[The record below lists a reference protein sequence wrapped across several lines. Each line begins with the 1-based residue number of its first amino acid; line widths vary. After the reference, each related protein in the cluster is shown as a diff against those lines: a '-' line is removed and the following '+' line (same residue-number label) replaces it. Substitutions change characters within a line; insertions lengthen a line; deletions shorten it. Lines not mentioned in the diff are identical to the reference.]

1 MKIARGE
8 ASKSTAKQP
17 SEYTLLSQLNLMQRV
32 AAFTQVYPDLTPR
45 DDQFADWIIN
55 EWLLQFV
62 WVEAPSPKPLAK
74 EEELK
79 DEPRVLMP
87 NGNLVND

>member
-45 DDQFADWIIN
+45 DDQFADWIIS
-55 EWLLQFV
+55 EWLLQFA
-62 WVEAPSPKPLAK
+62 WVEAPPPKPLAK
-74 EEELK
+74 EE
-79 DEPRVLMP
+79 
-87 NGNLVND
+87 